1 MNHQSYTEI
10 EDIIA
15 EVLLLRKDVDIL
27 SISKYGRNV
36 YVSFDDPDDSIKML
50 KFLDGRLIKWGDY
63 LSIEDTQI
71 KSELVDE
78 VLYWESR
85 VQDYYDNRDP
95 DLYPVSDEETEED
108 EENDP
113 SDDGREPSEEDE
125 EKEEN
130 EENEENEDDYQQSS
144 AIVRDYEMEREEEE
158 NNEDWSRNCYSEED

>member
-85 VQDYYDNRDP
+85 VQDHYDNRDP
-95 DLYPVSDEETEED
+95 DLYLVSDEETEED
-108 EENDP
+108 EEKEENDP
-113 SDDGREPSEEDE
+113 SDDGREPSDTSGSG
-125 EKEEN
+125 EKEDSEDN
-130 EENEENEDDYQQSS
+130 ESGPDEDP
-144 AIVRDYEMEREEEE
+144 AA
-158 NNEDWSRNCYSEED
+158 